1 MVNKFQII
9 SLMYHIHFR
18 RRRREREENQ
28 RQPRRWWV
36 KPWVQRRQM
45 QGQYYHLFEELDRE
59 TLMDYKGYIR
69 IDRELFAEI
78 LQRVG
83 PRITKST
90 RYVQVILAIIF
101 VGVQSTYMYFSYM
114 LLFCVFS
121 GAVLR
126 LNPARS

>member
-1 MVNKFQII
+1 
-9 SLMYHIHFR
+9 
-18 RRRREREENQ
+18 
-28 RQPRRWWV
+28 
-36 KPWVQRRQM
+36 M

-78 LQRVG
+78 LQRVA

-101 VGVQSTYMYFSYM
+101 VGVQSTYMYFFYM
-114 LLFCVFS
+114 LFYMLVFCVFS
-121 GAVLR
+121 GAVPR
-126 LNPARS
+126 LNPATS